1 MNSNKKNK
9 IIQLL
14 ICFVIALVIY
24 GVIVL
29 VKNYKDYTSVELNTN
44 NNSIFTVT
52 DLTVRN
58 AVYGDL
64 EDVAVTEFG
73 NPKKIEKFKDNKQN
87 YKTYY
92 YDGLEL
98 TFKENNDVYILMK
111 VVVTSEDYLVSR
123 NIKVG
128 NQINEVMNKF
138 LVEKKTG
145 TYLYGNYKEN
155 ALNSKK
161 VNENIFYGK
170 RDKNIVYYLY
180 MDVPYKKGYAT
191 WNDDIAQL
199 TFKVK
204 SGKVKQIEWMYGP
217 VVD

>member
-64 EDVAVTEFG
+64 EDVAITEFG

-87 YKTYY
+87 FKTYY

-98 TFKENNDVYILMK
+98 TFKENNDVYTLMK

-138 LVEKKTG
+138 LVENR
-145 TYLYGNYKEN
+145 YLF
-155 ALNSKK
+155 
-161 VNENIFYGK
+161 I
-170 RDKNIVYYLY
+170 
-180 MDVPYKKGYAT
+180 
-191 WNDDIAQL
+191 W
-199 TFKVK
+199 
-204 SGKVKQIEWMYGP
+204 
-217 VVD
+217 

>member
-180 MDVPYKKGYAT
+180 MDVPYKKGYVT

>member
-1 MNSNKKNK
+1 MDSNKKNK

-24 GVIVL
+24 GIIVL
-29 VKNYKDYTSVELNTN
+29 VKNYKDYTNIELNTN

-64 EDVAVTEFG
+64 EDVIVTEFG
-73 NPKKIEKFKDNKQN
+73 NPKRIEKFKDNKQN

-98 TFKENNDVYILMK
+98 TFKENNNVYTLMK
-111 VVVTSEDYLVSR
+111 AVVTSEEYLVSR

-155 ALNSKK
+155 TLNSKK
-161 VNENIFYGK
+161 INENIFYGK
-170 RDKNIVYYLY
+170 RDKNLVYYLY
-180 MDVPYKKGYAT
+180 MDVPYKNGYAT
-191 WNDDIAQL
+191 WSDDIAQL

-204 SGKVKQIEWMYGP
+204 YGKVKQIEWMYGP